1 MATIRRAQLSDLPVI
16 TLIYNQAVRGRMS
29 TADEHEK
36 DLAERTQWFA
46 QFTDLHP
53 LWVLEH
59 DSEIVAYGG
68 LFRYNP
74 RSGYRYT
81 VENTVYVHDD
91 HKGKGYGRVMLEYV
105 LAQAKALGHK
115 YVQAKIFSHNEASL
129 KLHRSV
135 GFVQDGFQHNV
146 AILDGNWVHCALLAL
161 HLDRSVLTERVYSG
175 SPWEAQVGYCRALK
189 REGHIF
195 VSGTTSMKEGKVFA
209 PGDVKAQAVRC
220 FEIIESALNQLG
232 ATLAHVVR
240 TRVYVT
246 DINLWAVVAEVHA
259 DLFKHN
265 PPAATM
271 VEVKLLIDPDL
282 LVEIEADAYLKEK

>member
-1 MATIRRAQLSDLPVI
+1 MGFRRAELSDLPAI
-16 TLIYNQAVRGRMS
+16 TEIYNQAVRGRMS

-36 DLAERTQWFA
+36 SLEERTQWFQ

-53 LWVLEH
+53 LWVLENE
-59 DSEIVAYGG
+59 SEIVAYGG

-81 VENTVYVHDD
+81 VENTVYVHED
-91 HKGKGYGRVMLEYV
+91 HQGKGYGRMMLEYV
-105 LAQAKALGHK
+105 LAQAKTLGHK

-129 KLHRSV
+129 KLHRSL
-135 GFVQDGFQHNV
+135 GFVQDGFQHNI
-146 AILDGNWVHCALLAL
+146 AILDGKWVHCALLAL
-161 HLDRSVLTERVYSG
+161 HLDRGVLAERVYSG
-175 SPWEAQVGYCRALK
+175 SPWESQVGYCRALK
-189 REGHIF
+189 RNDHIF

-209 PGDVKAQAVRC
+209 PGDVKGQAYRC

-246 DINLWAVVAEVHA
+246 DINHWPLVAQVHG

-271 VEVKLLIDPDL
+271 VEVQRLIDPNL
-282 LVEIEADAYLKEK
+282 LVEIEVDAYLKD